1 MNGGLPE
8 IPACSTAWL
17 RTEGSASSEDGIVKG
32 SLPVRLRTCI
42 SDEGSVRGGCRM
54 EVPLVFQVVQGL

>member
-1 MNGGLPE
+1 MEVSLKYQLV
-8 IPACSTAWL
+8 ITAWL

-32 SLPVRLRTCI
+32 SLPIWLRTCI
-42 SDEGSVRGGCRM
+42 TDEGSVRGGCRM